1 MAYFAHREGKLI
13 KSEVETMTEVSAENT
28 VVLTNTKVK
37 VELLELAG
45 PTPTAPDEGYI
56 VS

>member
-1 MAYFAHREGKLI
+1 
-13 KSEVETMTEVSAENT
+13 MTEVSAENT